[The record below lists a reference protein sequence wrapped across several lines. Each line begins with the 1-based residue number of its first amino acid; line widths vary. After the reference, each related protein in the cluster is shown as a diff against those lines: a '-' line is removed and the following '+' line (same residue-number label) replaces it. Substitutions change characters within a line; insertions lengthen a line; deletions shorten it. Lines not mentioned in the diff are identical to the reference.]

1 LTDLEKEYLATIRL
15 GIVTDTYDAEGT
27 VLEQRAVDVTLDDV
41 HRVLPLYTGQI
52 DQVPPM
58 FSAVKYQG
66 NRLYKL
72 ARAGE
77 QVERQPRRIHIWDM
91 SLVSFEANV
100 LMLRVRCSKG
110 TYVRSLASDIGERLG
125 CGAHLSAL
133 RRERIGTFR
142 SDQALPLESL
152 HDHEDI
158 VRHLVSISDA
168 LGHLPAV
175 RIDGNGRQR
184 VAHGLPVFSQDVVEA
199 DQWDRTEGFVRI
211 LDQEKSCIALGTITE
226 SSGVSANQLCPK
238 RVFI

>member
-1 LTDLEKEYLATIRL
+1 
-15 GIVTDTYDAEGT
+15 
-27 VLEQRAVDVTLDDV
+27 
-41 HRVLPLYTGQI
+41 
-52 DQVPPM
+52 
-58 FSAVKYQG
+58 
-66 NRLYKL
+66 
-72 ARAGE
+72 
-77 QVERQPRRIHIWDM
+77 
-91 SLVSFEANV
+91 
-100 LMLRVRCSKG
+100 
-110 TYVRSLASDIGERLG
+110 
-125 CGAHLSAL
+125 
-133 RRERIGTFR
+133 
-142 SDQALPLESL
+142 LPLESL